1 MEHLTQAQRVML
13 HLYRYRYYDMDGFD
27 DAPFDVTQDGI
38 SEALGISRSYSSLI
52 LGRMRRDGIVT
63 SSRSMVI
70 NKTGRVSRQVYAL
83 TESGL
88 RRCDSLIGERDADVL
103 LPRTLNHCRTTDFDR
118 LAEEDRDV
126 LGSLILIRTPVHFSQ
141 TPKGRNQPLLPI
153 DASGMVFI
161 RADTRRTFRDRADPE
176 TLRRWHSL
184 AADWCADN
192 MAPVDERIE
201 HLTDAGRNTEAL
213 KLTLGNRY
221 HIMDNPRHETA
232 AALDRLAASTGD
244 RGLSAIAAF
253 CYMRLGRMSK
263 ARRSLSRLGQSD
275 PCLRGALMAEIL
287 LCEGRPAEAL
297 EKALDVYRGD
307 VPTALAL
314 GKCMATNGRH
324 SEAVVYLRRCR
335 NCMTETGCLFR
346 LEEVLRWEGESY
358 LALGRRDLAAK
369 LLGAASCATRDDRA
383 SMALRDR
390 ARSVSEDGVGPDG
403 VHV

>member
-1 MEHLTQAQRVML
+1 ML

-192 MAPVDERIE
+192 SGPLDERIL
-201 HLTDAGRNTEAL
+201 HLVGAERIREAAKLAGSNRYAIMDSPDPGTVDALDLISRNPGMDDLAEVAAFSYLRLGMLDKARSAAGRISDDSVCL
-213 KLTLGNRY
+213 K
-221 HIMDNPRHETA
+221 
-232 AALDRLAASTGD
+232 
-244 RGLSAIAAF
+244 
-253 CYMRLGRMSK
+253 
-263 ARRSLSRLGQSD
+263 
-275 PCLRGALMAEIL
+275 GAMMAEIL
-287 LCEGRPAEAL
+287 LAEGRRSAAL
-297 EKALDVYRGD
+297 ERALDVYCAD
-307 VPTALAL
+307 VRTALIL
-314 GKCMATNGRH
+314 GKCMAANGRH
-324 SEAVVYLRRCR
+324 AEAVVYLRKARR
-335 NCMTETGCLFR
+335 CMTESGCLFR
-346 LEEVLRWEGESY
+346 LDEALRWEAESY
-358 LALGRRDLAAK
+358 LSLGNPELALHLLEAAYCSAK
-369 LLGAASCATRDDRA
+369 DPGVTE
-383 SMALRDR
+383 MLRNRVDVV
-390 ARSVSEDGVGPDG
+390 SSEDGVGLQG
-403 VHV
+403 VHI